1 LVHAAGNDAKNID
14 TEDNFPSMN
23 ENNDTLNVFSNWINV
38 GASGATLEDI
48 VADFSNYGKR
58 EVHVFA
64 PGVKIHSTIPG
75 GNTYGDKDGTSMA
88 SPVVAGLASLILSY
102 FPELTAQQVKKII
115 EASVVKITDPIA
127 IKPGTE
133 DEKISFSSL
142 SINGGIVNAYEAI
155 LLASKTK
162 GERKIVEAK
171 EKRN

>member
-1 LVHAAGNDAKNID
+1 MGKEKFMFLHQALRS
-14 TEDNFPSMN
+14 TPS
-23 ENNDTLNVFSNWINV
+23 
-38 GASGATLEDI
+38 
-48 VADFSNYGKR
+48 
-58 EVHVFA
+58 
-64 PGVKIHSTIPG
+64 IPG